1 MKTGRRE
8 ESAASLVC
16 WDPAQE
22 GHFPCCPKTYLE
34 VSITEVQQRASYQ
47 GGPSPSLSLAILT
60 FSPGFRARPL
70 HFW

>member
-1 MKTGRRE
+1 MKTGRHKK
-8 ESAASLVC
+8 SASGLIR

-22 GHFPCCPKTYLE
+22 GHSPCCPKTHLE

-47 GGPSPSLSLAILT
+47 GGPCPSLSLAILA